1 MKLRLYF
8 VLSILLSVTY
18 PTSLFAKS
26 FLRVESEHFIVTSGI
41 SEENT
46 RRFVENL
53 ENFRTVLNA
62 VYFEST
68 ENKNTNP
75 KLEIYLLNDNDF
87 SVVMPKKPSQVAGV
101 MTYCTSG
108 LHMVSGFYGN
118 SVQKTKDATNL
129 NENDSQ
135 IILFHEYSH
144 VFMFQLSGPIY
155 PAWFIEGFADF
166 YGTVKVTPSN
176 AVIGMAPSMRVSTLS
191 RGLQFDYDYLLRD
204 ERPKNMSYENY
215 MPMLYAQ
222 SWLLTHY
229 LLSDNERRK
238 KFANYLIAIHNG
250 EDRVAAF
257 EKYVGIKTKD
267 LPKILGKY
275 DTELKANV
283 YNFKENLNPGTIS
296 FSKLPDINPDL
307 VLWDASLRTCLA
319 RKHKEEVLHKIQN
332 ASLKYAD
339 NLYVQEILAH
349 AELIAGDKEK
359 ALNFYKERVEQNPN
373 NPEHLFRLGQA
384 YYALAQNNNLIEG
397 LDKKQQIAKA
407 RSYLYK
413 SYKLD
418 SYNTENLF
426 LFSLTSPN
434 GYINSD
440 EASFNAAIEAF
451 RIAPTVSEYAINVA
465 YMLIGSNENDSAR
478 EILKQFANSSH
489 NRKFATS
496 TKEAINAI
504 DAGGKPEE
512 IIAKIKNI
520 YSPSK
525 DGKDDEDNK
534 K

>member
-1 MKLRLYF
+1 MKFRIYF
-8 VLSILLSVTY
+8 LLSLLLSVTY

-26 FLRVESEHFIVTSGI
+26 FLRAESDHFIVTSGI

-46 RRFVENL
+46 RRFIENL

-68 ENKNTNP
+68 ENKNYNP

-101 MTYCTSG
+101 MSYCASG

-118 SVQKTKDATNL
+118 NVQKTKDATNL

-144 VFMFQLSGPIY
+144 VFMFQLSGPVY

-176 AVIGMAPSMRVSTLS
+176 AVIGMAPSMRLSTLS

-204 ERPKNMSYENY
+204 ERPKNMSFENY

-229 LLSDNERRK
+229 LLSDKERRN
-238 KFANYLIAIHNG
+238 KFVSYLIAIHNG

-257 EKYVGIKTKD
+257 EKYIGIKTKD

-283 YNFKENLNPGTIS
+283 YNFKENLNPGKIS
-296 FSKLPDINPDL
+296 FTRLPDVNPDL
-307 VLWDASLRTCLA
+307 LLWDASLRTCLGK
-319 RKHKEEVLHKIQN
+319 KHKEEILHKIQN
-332 ASLKYAD
+332 ASEKYAD
-339 NLYVQEILAH
+339 NLYVQEIVAH
-349 AELIAGDKEK
+349 AEIIAGDKEK
-359 ALNFYKERVEQNPN
+359 ALKFYKERVEQNPN

-384 YYALAQNNNLIEG
+384 YYTLAESGKFIDG
-397 LDKKQQIAKA
+397 LDKNQQIAKA
-407 RSYLYK
+407 RTYLYK

-418 SYNTENLF
+418 NYNTENLF
-426 LFSLTSPN
+426 LFSRTSPN

-440 EASFNAAIEAF
+440 DASFNAAIEAF
-451 RIAPTVSEYAINVA
+451 RIAPTVSDYAINAA
-465 YMLIGSNENDSAR
+465 YMLIGSNENESAR
-478 EILKQFANSSH
+478 NILEQFTNVSH
-489 NRKFATS
+489 SKKLNMAS
-496 TKEAINAI
+496 KEAISVI

-512 IIAKIKNI
+512 VIAKIKNI
-520 YSPSK
+520 YLQSK
-525 DGKDDEDNK
+525 GIKEDDSNK
-534 K
+534 